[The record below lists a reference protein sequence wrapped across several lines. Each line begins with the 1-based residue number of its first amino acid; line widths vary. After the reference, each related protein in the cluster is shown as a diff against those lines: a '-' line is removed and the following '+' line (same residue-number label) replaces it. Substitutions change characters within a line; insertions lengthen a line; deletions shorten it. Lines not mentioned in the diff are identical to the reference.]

1 VALVKM
7 TDIVSFGTYRLGK
20 DTYSALGH
28 ALECGYRS
36 IDTASLYKVEPI
48 IGQYISENR
57 ICRSELQITS
67 KLNPKI
73 MEGSESEIIESIRKT
88 LADLKTDYLDLF
100 LIHSPKEAHI
110 VKCWNIMESF
120 YKLGI
125 FKNIGVSNFD
135 VKHMEVI
142 RNFSTTPIYT
152 NQLELSPFLKRPNVV
167 KYMREKAIRITAH
180 SSLAKGEKFS
190 DPVLVK
196 MASKYKRSGA
206 QIMLAWAKQND
217 YSIIP
222 RSSKKSHIAEDISL
236 DFTISECDMNE
247 LNGITD
253 VHITHPQYML
263 S

>member
-1 VALVKM
+1 M
-7 TDIVSFGTYRLGK
+7 TDTVNFGTYRLGK
-20 DTYSALGH
+20 DTYNALGH
-28 ALECGYRS
+28 ALESGYRS
-36 IDTASLYKVEPI
+36 IDTASLYKVEHI
-48 IGQYISENR
+48 IGKYISENG
-57 ICRSELQITS
+57 ISRSEIRITS

-88 LADLKTDYLDLF
+88 LTDLNTDYLDLF
-100 LIHSPKEAHI
+100 LIHAPKEEHI
-110 VKCWNIMESF
+110 IKCWSIMESF
-120 YKLGI
+120 YKNGI

-135 VKHMEVI
+135 VRHMEAI

-167 KYMREKAIRITAH
+167 KYMREKGIRITAH

-190 DPVLVK
+190 DPVLFK
-196 MASKYKRSGA
+196 MAGKYNRSAA

-222 RSSKKSHIAEDISL
+222 RSSKSSHIAEDISL
-236 DFTISECDMNE
+236 DFTISEIDMNE

-253 VHITHPQYML
+253 IHITHPQYIL

>member
-1 VALVKM
+1 M
-7 TDIVSFGTYRLGK
+7 TDTINFGTYRLGK

-36 IDTASLYKVEPI
+36 IDTASLYKVEHI

-57 ICRSELQITS
+57 IDRSELRITS

-73 MEGSESEIIESIRKT
+73 MEKSETEIIGSIRKT
-88 LADLKTDYLDLF
+88 LEDLGTDYIDLF
-100 LIHSPKEAHI
+100 LIHSPKEEHI
-110 VKCWNIMESF
+110 IKCWSIMESF
-120 YKLGI
+120 YKKGI

-135 VKHMEVI
+135 VRHMEAI
-142 RNFSTTPIYT
+142 RKFSTTPIYT

-167 KYMREKAIRITAH
+167 KYMREKDIRITAH

-196 MASKYKRSGA
+196 MASKYNRSAA

-222 RSSKKSHIAEDISL
+222 RSSKQSHIAEDICL
-236 DFTISECDMNE
+236 DFSISEGDMNE

-253 VHITHPQYML
+253 VHITHPQYVL

>member
-1 VALVKM
+1 M
-7 TDIVSFGTYRLGK
+7 TDTVSFGTYRLGK

-36 IDTASLYKVEPI
+36 IDTASLYKVEHI

-57 ICRSELQITS
+57 IDRSELKITS

-73 MEGSESEIIESIRKT
+73 MEKSESEIIISIQKT
-88 LADLKTDYLDLF
+88 LDDLGTDYLDLF
-100 LIHSPKEAHI
+100 LIHAPKEEHI
-110 VKCWNIMESF
+110 IKCWSIMESF
-120 YKLGI
+120 HKRGI

-135 VKHMEVI
+135 IHHMETI

-167 KYMREKAIRITAH
+167 KYMRENRIRITAH

-196 MASKYKRSGA
+196 MASQYNRSGA
-206 QIMLAWAKQND
+206 QIMLAWAKQN
-217 YSIIP
+217 YFCIIP
-222 RSSKKSHIAEDISL
+222 RSSNKSHINEDISL
-236 DFTISECDMNE
+236 DFTISDNDMNI

-253 VHITHPQYML
+253 VHITHPQYIL